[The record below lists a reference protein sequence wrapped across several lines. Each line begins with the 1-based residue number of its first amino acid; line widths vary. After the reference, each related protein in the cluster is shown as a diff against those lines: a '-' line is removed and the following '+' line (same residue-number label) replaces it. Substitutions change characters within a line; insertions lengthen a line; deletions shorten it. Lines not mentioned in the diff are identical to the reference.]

1 MRRVAQIG
9 GGTIFGSR
17 SFVSSMTADFALA
30 LRTRSPGPHAVGDG
44 AFSSHGWRLAK
55 TTI

>member
-9 GGTIFGSR
+9 GGTIFGSH

-30 LRTRSPGPHAVGDG
+30 LRTRSPGPHAVGNG

-55 TTI
+55 TAR